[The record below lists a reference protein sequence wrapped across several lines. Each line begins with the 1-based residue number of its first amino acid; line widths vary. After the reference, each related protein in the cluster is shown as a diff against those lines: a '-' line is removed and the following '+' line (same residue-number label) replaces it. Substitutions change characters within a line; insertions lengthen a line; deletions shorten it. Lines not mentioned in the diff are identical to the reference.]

1 MWLREEDHY
10 QIVKDTWQ
18 TQNRHITNK
27 LNYTLTELHNWG
39 MKKFGCI
46 PRKIKKITRGTATT
60 SAIQQ
65 QW

>member
-46 PRKIKKITRGTATT
+46 PRKIKKSRGTATT